1 MIHSIEINEFRNL
14 KNVEIKVGRYI
25 TAISGR
31 NGLGKST
38 ILALIGNSCELKKEK
53 TYFNTNFRTEF
64 SEIFKG
70 SKEFDLSGSNKCKVN
85 FCDKNNKN
93 TITETKICRTTW
105 QTKKKKNESIKRFRV
120 IPETKTDVENNSKK
134 MEWPSLYLGLSRL
147 YPVGEVNDENLKIKA
162 VNLDDEEYF
171 KENYLKILNLDYEK
185 TEEVCVDMIDIGKTA
200 KKKGVGITT
209 GNYSSITNS
218 AGQDN
223 IGQIILA
230 IMSFKRLKST
240 NSEYKGGLLL
250 IDEIEATLHPVAQI
264 NLLNFLYE
272 ACKELDLQVIFTTHS
287 ISLLKNLARKTGKN
301 TNGMNDYEVY
311 YCTKANGPL
320 KFYRNPEFS
329 MMESDLILAMP
340 GSNIE
345 KITIYSEDSE
355 ARWLLKKLI
364 KNYDMY
370 VNIVETKVACSVLL
384 QLNKNDPLYFSNIIF
399 VLDGDVQNQE
409 IENNNNFGNI
419 IKLPGKVRPEEVIYK
434 FLMELKPDSQLL
446 ENGTGISFSKETLRM
461 HGPTSSK
468 YRGKD
473 REKYKKWFNDML
485 PLFES
490 LNVFDYWRDEHKE
503 DADKFLESFKK
514 AYNKIARRKLKPTI

>member
-14 KNVEIKVGRYI
+14 NNVEIKIGRYI

-53 TYFNTNFRTEF
+53 TYFNTSFRTEF

-105 QTKKKKNESIKRFRV
+105 QTKKSNKGIIKRFRV
-120 IPETKTDVENNSKK
+120 IPETKTETEKNSRK

-162 VNLDDEEYF
+162 VHLDDEEYF
-171 KENYLKILNLDYEK
+171 KKNYLKILNLDYENK
-185 TEEVCVDMIDIGKTA
+185 DEVCVDMIDIGKVA

-230 IMSFKRLKST
+230 IMSFRRLKRT
-240 NSEYKGGLLL
+240 NSEYKGGVFL

-264 NLLNFLYE
+264 NLLNFLYFSLSFPLYLF
-272 ACKELDLQVIFTTHS
+272 ELGPYIFNASLLKDISFPASNNLESGSNSIKNLYITSSGLTLPGNFIIFPELLFFS
-287 ISLLKNLARKTGKN
+287 ISLF
-301 TNGMNDYEVY
+301 
-311 YCTKANGPL
+311 CTSP
-320 KFYRNPEFS
+320 S
-329 MMESDLILAMP
+329 S
-340 GSNIE
+340 
-345 KITIYSEDSE
+345 
-355 ARWLLKKLI
+355 
-364 KNYDMY
+364 
-370 VNIVETKVACSVLL
+370 TK
-384 QLNKNDPLYFSNIIF
+384 IIF
-399 VLDGDVQNQE
+399 EKYSGSFLFNCNKTLQE
-409 IENNNNFGNI
+409 IF
-419 IKLPGKVRPEEVIYK
+419 V
-434 FLMELKPDSQLL
+434 S
-446 ENGTGISFSKETLRM
+446 
-461 HGPTSSK
+461 
-468 YRGKD
+468 
-473 REKYKKWFNDML
+473 
-485 PLFES
+485 
-490 LNVFDYWRDEHKE
+490 
-503 DADKFLESFKK
+503 
-514 AYNKIARRKLKPTI
+514 TIFT